1 MPSLDDLIGRAPLS
15 AATSTPGLTPVVDP
29 ELPTYELLR
38 PHIRPSLF
46 EALRPHVEE
55 FERRM
60 ALRNQAARS
69 DTAALNWAASPADH
83 AASPYGAPETAPEPS
98 SYEDLRPYLRPSLF
112 EALKPHVAAFEK
124 AMALRNASMTSSS
137 AAPPTDPTRAS
148 YEAPWSVIQPTL
160 GVPKPHVAPL
170 EPSERLRANTSS
182 PQSFADA
189 STWPVSYEL
198 PDRLGWRAPPPAQK
212 FLGPVPGIGGE
223 PGNEPPAG
231 PTDTLPTRLVSD
243 PEVMS
248 DADPPIWSP
257 WARYAT
263 RLRRAPRGPGGR
275 ELSPMEEVHTALYE
289 SAHATLRRL
298 DPTNPQL
305 TTYSNLNS
313 VPTTRDIGRLNE
325 EIRRNSGKQ
334 LILP

>member
-1 MPSLDDLIGRAPLS
+1 MHRLGRFP
-15 AATSTPGLTPVVDP
+15 
-29 ELPTYELLR
+29 
-38 PHIRPSLF
+38 
-46 EALRPHVEE
+46 
-55 FERRM
+55 
-60 ALRNQAARS
+60 
-69 DTAALNWAASPADH
+69 
-83 AASPYGAPETAPEPS
+83 PS
-98 SYEDLRPYLRPSLF
+98 S
-112 EALKPHVAAFEK
+112 
-124 AMALRNASMTSSS
+124 
-137 AAPPTDPTRAS
+137 
-148 YEAPWSVIQPTL
+148 
-160 GVPKPHVAPL
+160 
-170 EPSERLRANTSS
+170 
-182 PQSFADA
+182 
-189 STWPVSYEL
+189 

-325 EIRRNSGKQ
+325 EIRRIRGSNSSFLEGHHTTPLRFARQFRACGIEPDDYMMYIPRDQHRLRPNGLHTREISWNAQWKRFFNENSSPTPEEVFRHLNEMIREQ
-334 LILP
+334 RWGQP